1 MRTPEMAWQ
10 YYERERQAGNVC
22 ALTPPSAQPSLDA
35 LVEPVLSPAKTAQEA
50 TNPFVN
56 TSVFS
61 SVSLI
66 KPFPDGRDIFV
77 VYRGRVPGI
86 HYGW

>member
-10 YYERERQAGNVC
+10 YYERERQAGNIC
-22 ALTPPSAQPSLDA
+22 ALTPPSAQPSLNA
-35 LVEPVLSPAKTAQEA
+35 LAEPVLSPAKTAQEA
-50 TNPFVN
+50 INPLVN
-56 TSVFS
+56 TSVPFS
-61 SVSLI
+61 VLLI